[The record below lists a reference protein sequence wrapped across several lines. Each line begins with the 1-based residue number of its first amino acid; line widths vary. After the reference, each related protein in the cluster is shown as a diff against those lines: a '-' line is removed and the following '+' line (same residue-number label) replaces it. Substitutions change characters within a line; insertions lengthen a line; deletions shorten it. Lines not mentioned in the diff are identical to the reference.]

1 MSKITQDKDERKAAP
16 LARGFLDYFPAAVMG
31 VAQCSLKANEQ
42 HNPGEELHWARD
54 KSNDHADCILRHLI
68 QRNEVDD
75 DGIPHVVKVAWRAMA
90 LAQEWYEAQGASPG
104 YASRF
109 APKEDIYEGTLE
121 HERSVAAN
129 LSMAPYE
136 YRAKLGDRVEVVWA
150 DGELEA
156 KYLGRQGV
164 VTDESETIPFVTF
177 GDGCELVLS
186 AARQLRLVKRGE

>member
-1 MSKITQDKDERKAAP
+1 MSQITQDKEERKAAP
-16 LARGFLDYFPAAVMG
+16 LARGFLDYFPAAAMG

-121 HERSVAAN
+121 HERSVADN
-129 LSMAPYE
+129 LPPSDDYYA
-136 YRAKLGDRVEVVWA
+136 LIGDVVQLVVTDDSEESA
-150 DGELEA
+150 
-156 KYLGRQGV
+156 YLGAIGV
-164 VTDESETIPFVTF
+164 VTDHDPRIPDVTF
-177 GDGCELVLS
+177 EDGRVLVLV
-186 AARQLRLVKRGE
+186 AHRQLRLVKRGE